1 LYLDIVLETTTRGI
15 IGRVVVFEIL
25 GNQKSMTQSLVPLKP
40 KQHPVTNFP
49 KFTTDLPFFYH
60 TKQKEVLTQPIDFR
74 GEDSTGRPIRWKVTP
89 NIHSSIG
96 APAIKAHEVWVK
108 LIKPAIDE
116 ARDRDGGELPSIIPL
131 GSVRECLRVLGWG
144 IGGWEHERFLQC
156 IRQMCFAACDADFWL
171 PTTETDD
178 EGRPLHRRIK
188 GSFSRMT
195 LYAIGSAHVTEEE
208 LQSGKFSFDFDLE
221 DTVYIQLHPIEL
233 EIQRH
238 QKQRPVD
245 NEYLF
250 SVNPA
255 ARRWYEL
262 LQPSFFG
269 VTNNRGPGFCEVRY
283 SWYVER
289 HHTLKRET
297 ARNRV
302 VYQMNRLIKDHKTF
316 GYVSKVEYIEERA
329 KSGEVDFIIR
339 YWPGSGAMESTKR
352 IRRRRG
358 KNWKQ
363 LELPLPT
370 VEENRR
376 PQEAPTTPAALPV
389 ELTPEQESFLSTLTV
404 KGVTENEA
412 RRLVTH
418 RLEACRLKVPA
429 LDHLPETQ
437 GKTNRGG
444 NVRAFIERDDWQL
457 PPSYLEAKAKAEEAT
472 KSQARRDRIAACP
485 LCNASGFRTVKDGK
499 ITSAKKCSHNP
510 EIEASYPSV

>member
-1 LYLDIVLETTTRGI
+1 MV
-15 IGRVVVFEIL
+15 
-25 GNQKSMTQSLVPLKP
+25 
-40 KQHPVTNFP
+40 
-49 KFTTDLPFFYH
+49 
-60 TKQKEVLTQPIDFR
+60 
-74 GEDSTGRPIRWKVTP
+74 
-89 NIHSSIG
+89 
-96 APAIKAHEVWVK
+96 
-108 LIKPAIDE
+108 
-116 ARDRDGGELPSIIPL
+116 
-131 GSVRECLRVLGWG
+131 
-144 IGGWEHERFLQC
+144 
-156 IRQMCFAACDADFWL
+156 AALCDADFWL
-171 PTTETDD
+171 PTAETD
-178 EGRPLHRRIK
+178 EAGKPLLRRIN

-238 QKQRPVD
+238 QKQRPID

-262 LQPSFFG
+262 VAPSIFG

-302 VYQMNRLIKDHKTF
+302 VYQMNRLIKDHRAF
-316 GYVSKVEYIEERA
+316 GYVSRVEYIEERA
-329 KSGEVDFIIR
+329 KSGEVDFVIR
-339 YWPGSGAMESTKR
+339 YWPGSGASESTKR

-370 VEENRR
+370 IEESRR
-376 PQEAPTTPAALPV
+376 LPQAATATPAALPG
-389 ELTPEQESFLSTLTV
+389 ELTPEQESYLSTLTA
-404 KGVTENEA
+404 KGVTKTEA
-412 RRLVTH
+412 RKLVTTK
-418 RLEACRLKVPA
+418 LDACRLKVPA

-457 PPSYLEAKAKAEEAT
+457 PPSYLEAKAKAEEAA
-472 KSQARRDRIAACP
+472 KSHARRDQIAACA
-485 LCNASGFRTVKDGK
+485 LCDASGFRMIRDGK
-499 ITSAKKCSHNP
+499 TTAAKKCSHSP
-510 EIEASYPSV
+510 EIEARYPSV

>member
-1 LYLDIVLETTTRGI
+1 MNTE
-15 IGRVVVFEIL
+15 
-25 GNQKSMTQSLVPLKP
+25 LVPLKP
-40 KQHPVTNFP
+40 KQLAVSNLP
-49 KFTTDLPFFYH
+49 KFTTELPFFYL
-60 TKQKEVLTQPIDFR
+60 TKQKDALEININFEGT
-74 GEDSTGRPIRWKVTP
+74 DSAGRPIRWKVTP
-89 NIHSSIG
+89 NRDKEIG
-96 APAIKAHEVWVK
+96 APSIKAHEVWVK
-108 LIKPAIDE
+108 LIKPGIDE
-116 ARDRDGGELPSIIPL
+116 AREQIGGDLPSIIPL
-131 GSVRECLRVLGWG
+131 GSVRECLRALGWG

-171 PTTETDD
+171 PTTETD
-178 EGRPLHRRIK
+178 EAGKPLLRRIK

-195 LYAIGSAHVTEEE
+195 LYAIGSTHVTQEE

-221 DTVYIQLHPIEL
+221 DTVYIQLHPIEV

-238 QKQRPVD
+238 QLQRPVD

-250 SVNPA
+250 SVSPA

-262 LQPSFFG
+262 LAPKLFG
-269 VTNNRGPGFCEVRY
+269 VTNNRGSDYCDVRY

-289 HHTLKRET
+289 HHTLKREI

-302 VYQMNRLIKDHKTF
+302 VYQMNRLIRDHKAF
-316 GYVSKVEYIEERA
+316 GYVSRVEYL
-329 KSGEVDFIIR
+329 EVKEPGQEIDFIIR
-339 YWPGSGAMESTKR
+339 YWPGEGASESTKR

-370 VEENRR
+370 IGENRR
-376 PQEAPTTPAALPV
+376 LSPQAPTATPAALPV
-389 ELTPEQESFLSTLTV
+389 ELTPEQESYLAKLTA
-404 KGVTENEA
+404 KGVTKTEA

-429 LDHLPETQ
+429 LDYLPETQ

-457 PPSYLEAKAKAEEAT
+457 PPAYLEAKAKAEEGA
-472 KSQARRDRIAACP
+472 KSQMRRDQIAACP
-485 LCNASGFRTVKDGK
+485 LCDASGFRMVTDGK
-499 ITSAKKCSHNP
+499 TTAAKKCSHNA
-510 EIEASYPSV
+510 EIEARYPSV